1 MRTTRITLRGCQQ
14 EGDDA
19 EKPEDALPGSEE
31 SHLERDD
38 RHRGDQEEEER
49 DFGEDKPAPDV

>member
-1 MRTTRITLRGCQQ
+1 MRTTLRGCQH

-49 DFGEDKPAPDV
+49 DFAEDEPAPKV